1 MGNSKGIGHGKS
13 ILEFP
18 NIHVGDVVKIWKP
31 SVVGYVCF
39 LEFPNIV
46 ILIYITMSTFA
57 DIPTKPLHIQPT
69 TTIPN
74 I

>member
-18 NIHVGDVVKIWKP
+18 NVHVGGLVNIRKP
-31 SVVGYVCF
+31 SVVGYECF
-39 LEFPNIV
+39 LEFPNTV
-46 ILIYITMSTFA
+46 ILIYITMSHFA
-57 DIPTKPLHIQPT
+57 HIPTKPLNPQPT
-69 TTIPN
+69 TPIPN

>member
-18 NIHVGDVVKIWKP
+18 NVHVGGVVKITKP
-31 SVVGYVCF
+31 SVAGYECF

-46 ILIYITMSTFA
+46 ILIYTTMSPFA
-57 DIPTKPLHIQPT
+57 NIPTKPLNPQPT
-69 TTIPN
+69 TPIPN